1 MKKTHLVCLHALIF
15 VKLNESD
22 LISDSESSV
31 SVNPEFCNLI
41 HINIYKYSEQNF
53 SAHSR
58 VHVQN
63 EKVTVIMLLELL
75 WVFIN
80 LSFFIYLFIF

>member
-1 MKKTHLVCLHALIF
+1 MKNTHLVCLHALIF
-15 VKLNESD
+15 VNLNESD

-41 HINIYKYSEQNF
+41 HIDIYMYSEQNF

-58 VHVQN
+58 HVQN

-75 WVFIN
+75 WVYIN